1 VPLPKIEATL
11 LGAHRTAI
19 QADKLADVLIRVSL
33 RARVRAGEA
42 IAAARELLG
51 PGELTLWL
59 GRIGITPREAHRYHT
74 FEVQRH
80 GRPPR
85 RQRLV
90 SNDPPELQEV
100 PISVPAAWRML
111 AALREA
117 LKSPDAAGR
126 LEGIAKMADL
136 VHVLYW
142 DDLRLRATGLAIAL
156 EARSRIEKPRAA
168 A

>member
-1 VPLPKIEATL
+1 
-11 LGAHRTAI
+11 
-19 QADKLADVLIRVSL
+19 
-33 RARVRAGEA
+33 
-42 IAAARELLG
+42 
-51 PGELTLWL
+51 
-59 GRIGITPREAHRYHT
+59 
-74 FEVQRH
+74 
-80 GRPPR
+80 
-85 RQRLV
+85 
-90 SNDPPELQEV
+90 
-100 PISVPAAWRML
+100 ML